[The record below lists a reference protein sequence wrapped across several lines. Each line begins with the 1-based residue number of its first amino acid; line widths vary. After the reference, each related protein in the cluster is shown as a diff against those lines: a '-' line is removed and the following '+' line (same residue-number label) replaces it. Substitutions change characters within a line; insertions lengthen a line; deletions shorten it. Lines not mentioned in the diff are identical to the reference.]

1 MANFPS
7 TYFGV
12 HSAFHAGYKYPYL
25 FFFDITAAQ
34 NPKVTLYLQ
43 PHIPQKRAVTVL
55 TVTALYLRIWYQFTL
70 QNLLLPGTV
79 VTIIPAASTNN
90 TAENR

>member
-25 FFFDITAAQ
+25 FFCDITAAQ

-43 PHIPQKRAVTVL
+43 PHTPQKRAVTVL
-55 TVTALYLRIWYQFTL
+55 SCPKCDILKQGVPEDLDEF
-70 QNLLLPGTV
+70 
-79 VTIIPAASTNN
+79 
-90 TAENR
+90 AEEILEEM